1 MNGLELARAFYA
13 ACRPALVAAM
23 PDIMAR
29 AAAGLAGEGSECLG
43 CDDATSRDHDFGAA
57 FCLWLP
63 QDLLRAEARR
73 IEDVFASLPAEFHGL
88 PSRLAPQARQ
98 GRVGPVPVEGFY
110 AFFTG
115 LAAPPEDWRQWLA
128 IPEHRLAAATS
139 GEVFEDADGRFSAW
153 REALLAYYPRDV
165 WLKKLAGKAMLT
177 AQAGQYNLPRALRR
191 GDAASAMLAAA
202 RFAESALALVF
213 LLNRRYMPF
222 YKWAPR
228 LGRQLPLLG
237 APLGRLLDRLAAH
250 PLRGPED
257 LDVAGPVEDF
267 CAAVAAHLRATG
279 LSDEPD
285 AWLWAHG
292 PRIMAHVENDELR
305 RRNLLEEQ
313 P

>member
-1 MNGLELARAFYA
+1 MMNGLELARAFYA

-23 PDIMAR
+23 PDIMSR

-43 CDDATSRDHDFGAA
+43 CDDATSRDHDFGPA

-63 QDLLRAEARR
+63 RDLLRAGAQR
-73 IEDVFASLPAEFHGL
+73 IESVFAALPAEFEGL
-88 PSRLAPQARQ
+88 PSRLAPHARQ
-98 GRVGPVPVEGFY
+98 GRVGPLPVEGFY

-115 LAAPPEDWRQWLA
+115 LDAPPENWRQWLS

-165 WLKKLAGKAMLT
+165 WLKKLAGRAMLT
-177 AQAGQYNLPRALRR
+177 AQAGQYNLPRALSR

-222 YKWAPR
+222 YKWAPK

-237 APLGRLLDRLAAH
+237 PSLGRLLDTLAAH
-250 PLRGPED
+250 PLRGPGD
-257 LDVAGPVEDF
+257 LDVTDPVEEF
-267 CAAVAAHLRATG
+267 CAAVAAQLRAAG
-279 LSDEPD
+279 LSDGAD

-292 PRIMAHVENDELR
+292 PRIMARVEHEEIR
-305 RRNLLEEQ
+305 RLNLLDES
-313 P
+313 

>member
-13 ACRPALVAAM
+13 ACRPALMTAM

-29 AAAGLAGEGSECLG
+29 AAAGLAGEGSECLV
-43 CDDATSRDHDFGAA
+43 CDDAVSRDHDFGAA

-63 QDLLRAEARR
+63 QNLLRTERQR
-73 IEDVFASLPAEFHGL
+73 IESVLATLPAEFHGL
-88 PSRLAPQARQ
+88 PSRLAPHARQ
-98 GRVGPVPVEGFY
+98 GRVGPVAVEDFY

-115 LAAPPEDWRQWLA
+115 LSAPPENWRQWLS

-165 WLKKLAGKAMLT
+165 WLKKLAGRAMLT

-237 APLGRLLDRLAAH
+237 TPLGHLLDTLAAH
-250 PLRGPED
+250 PLRGTED
-257 LDVAGPVEDF
+257 MDVTEPVEEF
-267 CAAVAAHLRATG
+267 CSTVAEQLRAAG

-285 AWLWAHG
+285 SWLWAHG
-292 PRIMAHVENDELR
+292 PRIMAHVENDAVKRL
-305 RRNLLEEQ
+305 NLLEDS
-313 P
+313 